1 MINGIKPLPS
11 VSDFDTALLRLL
23 DNIHKDY
30 QGWSSRIEYSS
41 GVEKVDI
48 TIKTGR
54 KFIKIIRD
62 NSVWGFVAKADGTP
76 DLSSG
81 VHYKDTSEEFLN
93 NLSFDDAAELNDWV
107 YDECGDEYTYFLDKE
122 SK

>member
-1 MINGIKPLPS
+1 MKENLKEKENKMSMNVLVLESVGSCIDTDNVTHPLN
-11 VSDFDTALLRLL
+11 V
-23 DNIHKDY
+23 
-30 QGWSSRIEYSS
+30 
-41 GVEKVDI
+41 
-48 TIKTGR
+48 
-54 KFIKIIRD
+54 
-62 NSVWGFVAKADGTP
+62 DGTP

-107 YDECGDEYTYFLDKE
+107 YEVCGDEYTYFLDKG

>member
-1 MINGIKPLPS
+1 MKENLKVKENKMSMNVLVLESVGSCIDCTGTTYPLN
-11 VSDFDTALLRLL
+11 V
-23 DNIHKDY
+23 
-30 QGWSSRIEYSS
+30 
-41 GVEKVDI
+41 
-48 TIKTGR
+48 
-54 KFIKIIRD
+54 
-62 NSVWGFVAKADGTP
+62 DGTP

-107 YDECGDEYTYFLDKE
+107 YEVCGDEYTYFLDKG